1 MPITYVLKINVP
13 GDQVASHKEML
24 EKRLAALRPK
34 RLNKLHVQTVVYQTP
49 NQNQVHQFLHSDY
62 SATCFSIIEQPAMNY
77 MPGDYKILTGKKKGE
92 TLFVCEAYLTWI
104 TFILLLNHLFFRRCR
119 LGYCSANNF
128 QSWNHN
134 RAQASPD

>member
-1 MPITYVLKINVP
+1 MPITYVLKVNVP

-34 RLNKLHVQTVVYQTP
+34 RLNKLHVQTVVYQTL

-77 MPGDYKILTGKKKGE
+77 MPGDYKILTGKTKK
-92 TLFVCEAYLTWI
+92 AKHYLSAWPLTNPI
-104 TFILLLNHLFFRRCR
+104 FFLLNHLFFRRCR
-119 LGYCSANNF
+119 LGDCSAYNF
-128 QSWNHN
+128 QSRNHN
-134 RAQASPD
+134 RAQAPAD